1 MYTFSKF
8 LTALAVTVLMA
19 VPALAAASGS
29 YSTVN
34 SSIDLGDNTTTGEVD
49 SVNGS
54 IRIGANSFV
63 KSVESVNG
71 SIKLGNDV
79 TVEEDIEAV
88 NGSIEIQPGCEVGAN
103 VETVNG
109 GIELDN
115 ARVAGDV
122 ETVNGHL
129 QILNG
134 SEVTGNVVVRK
145 PGGWSFGKRNKP
157 IYVEIGQDV
166 VVRGNLIFEHPVE
179 LKLHDSARV
188 GEIIG
193 DKVTMVS
200 GS

>member
-1 MYTFSKF
+1 MNTFSKF

-19 VPALAAASGS
+19 VPALATASGS
-29 YSTVN
+29 HSTVN
-34 SSIDLGDNTTTGEVD
+34 SSIDLDDNTTTGDVD

-79 TVEEDIEAV
+79 TVDGDIEAV

-122 ETVNGHL
+122 ETVNGPL

-145 PGGWSFGKRNKP
+145 PGGWSFGRRNKP
-157 IYVEIGQDV
+157 VHVEIGQDV
-166 VVRGNLIFEHPVE
+166 VVRGNLIFEQPVE
-179 LKLHDSARV
+179 LKLHDSAKV

-193 DKVTMVS
+193 DEVTTVG

>member
-1 MYTFSKF
+1 MNTYLKF
-8 LTALAVTVLMA
+8 LTIVAVALLTV
-19 VPALAAASGS
+19 VPALTAASDS

-34 SSIDLGDNTTTGEVD
+34 SSINLDDNTTTGDVD

-79 TVEEDIEAV
+79 AVDGGIDAV
-88 NGSIEIQPGCEVGAN
+88 NGSIEIRPGCEVGAN

-109 GIELDN
+109 RIELDN

-129 QILNG
+129 RILNG

-145 PGGWSFGKRNKP
+145 PGGWNFNRRNKP
-157 IYVEIGQDV
+157 VHVEIGQGV
-166 VVRGNLIFEHPVE
+166 VVHGNLIFEHPVE
-179 LKLHDSARV
+179 LQLHDSARV

-193 DKVTMVS
+193 DEVTTVD